1 MIKDTFYDLFF
12 IFASYYPHIGTS
24 EMNKSASI
32 KNTSTSK
39 RSDDNRDA
47 IDFANEPVGRLFRKM
62 LVPTLISMISMVIL
76 NLTDGAFIGHGAGS
90 DALAAINIAA
100 PIFNLLAGVG
110 IMFGIGCSVVASI
123 HLAQGKT
130 KAASINITQALIGAL
145 GFTVVI
151 CGLML
156 SNLAT
161 TCRLFGSN
169 ETLIPLASSYLK
181 WIAACEPLF
190 MLHMVG
196 NFIVR
201 LDGSPK
207 FAMATSLVGT
217 ILNMFL
223 DWLFIFPF
231 GWGLEGAAIA
241 TSISF
246 STAGLMV
253 LGYLLFTPQTL
264 HLYRLRLTMKS
275 LMLTLRNL
283 GYQIKMGF
291 SAMLG
296 EVAVS
301 GAIITGNYV
310 FIHYQGEAG
319 VAAYSVACYCFPVI
333 FMMANAIVQSGQPI
347 VSFAHGAANQIRLAE
362 ARSMMLRWAVT
373 TGILV
378 SAGMYLCSD
387 YITMLFLDITEPAY
401 AICIEGLP
409 YFGLGVLFVT
419 LNIVLIGFM
428 QSIEQAYQA
437 TTFTLLRG
445 FVIVIPTFII
455 LPELIGNMGMWLA
468 IPAAELITLL
478 LIVVNQLLSAK
489 HHGL

>member
-1 MIKDTFYDLFF
+1 MK
-12 IFASYYPHIGTS
+12 H
-24 EMNKSASI
+24 
-32 KNTSTSK
+32 
-39 RSDDNRDA
+39 DNRDA
-47 IDFANEPVGRLFRKM
+47 IDFANEPVGRLFRRM
-62 LVPTLISMISMVIL
+62 IAPTLVSMLSMVIL

-130 KAASINITQALIGAL
+130 KAANINITQALIGAL
-145 GFTVVI
+145 GITVII
-151 CGLML
+151 CGFML
-156 SNLAT
+156 SDLAT
-161 TCRLFGSN
+161 TCRLFGSS
-169 ETLIPLASSYLK
+169 EALIPLASSYLR

-196 NFIVR
+196 SFIVR

-217 ILNMFL
+217 LLNIFL

-246 STAGLMV
+246 SISGLMI
-253 LGYLLFTPQTL
+253 LGYLFFTPQRL
-264 HLYRLRLTMKS
+264 HLYRLRMTTKS

-347 VSFAHGAANQIRLAE
+347 VSFAHGAGNQNRLNE
-362 ARSMMLRWAVT
+362 ARSMMLRWAFT

-387 YITMLFLDITEPAY
+387 YITMLFLDAEPQLACGTSIEESAY
-401 AICIEGLP
+401 TLCNYGLP
-409 YFGLGVLFVT
+409 YFGLGVLFLT

-428 QSIEQAYQA
+428 QSIEQAYKA
-437 TTFTLLRG
+437 TIFTLLRG
-445 FVIVIPTFII
+445 FVIVIPTFIL
-455 LPELIGNMGMWLA
+455 LPELIGNIGMWLA
-468 IPAAELITLL
+468 IPTAELITLL
-478 LIVVNQLLSAK
+478 LILGHRSYTIWMAK
-489 HHGL
+489 

>member
-1 MIKDTFYDLFF
+1 MTASNRIK
-12 IFASYYPHIGTS
+12 ASEFRKTD
-24 EMNKSASI
+24 NKNM
-32 KNTSTSK
+32 KH
-39 RSDDNRDA
+39 DNRDA
-47 IDFANEPVGRLFRKM
+47 IDFAREPVGRLFRRM
-62 LVPTLISMISMVIL
+62 LVPTLVSMISMVIL

-100 PIFNLLAGVG
+100 PVFNLLAGVG

-130 KAASINITQALIGAL
+130 KAANINITQALIGAL
-145 GFTVVI
+145 GITVII

-156 SNLAT
+156 CNLST
-161 TCRLFGSN
+161 TCRLFGSS
-169 ETLIPLASSYLK
+169 EALIPLASSYLK

-196 NFIVR
+196 GFIVR

-217 ILNMFL
+217 VLNIFL

-246 STAGLMV
+246 SLAGLMV
-253 LGYLLFTPQTL
+253 LGYLLFTPKTL
-264 HLYRLRLTMKS
+264 HLYRLRITMKS

-283 GYQIKMGF
+283 GYQVKMGF

-319 VAAYSVACYCFPVI
+319 VAAYSVACYCFPVL

-347 VSFAHGAANQIRLAE
+347 VSFAYGAGNHTRLNE
-362 ARSMMLRWAVT
+362 AHSLMLKWALT
-373 TGILV
+373 TGVLV
-378 SAGMYLCSD
+378 SIGTYLCSD
-387 YITMLFLDITEPAY
+387 YITMLFLDATEPAY
-401 AICIEGLP
+401 ALCVEGLP
-409 YFGLGVLFVT
+409 YFSLGVLFLT
-419 LNIVLIGFM
+419 LNIVQIGFM
-428 QSIEQAYQA
+428 QSIEQASKA
-437 TTFTLLRG
+437 TIFTLLRG

-455 LPELIGNMGMWLA
+455 LPELIGDAGMWLA

-478 LIVVNQLLSAK
+478 LIILLTTIKRTNQN
-489 HHGL
+489 

>member
-1 MIKDTFYDLFF
+1 
-12 IFASYYPHIGTS
+12 
-24 EMNKSASI
+24 
-32 KNTSTSK
+32 
-39 RSDDNRDA
+39 
-47 IDFANEPVGRLFRKM
+47 
-62 LVPTLISMISMVIL
+62 
-76 NLTDGAFIGHGAGS
+76 
-90 DALAAINIAA
+90 
-100 PIFNLLAGVG
+100 
-110 IMFGIGCSVVASI
+110 MFGIGCSVVASI

-145 GFTVVI
+145 GITIVI

-156 SNLAT
+156 CDLAT

-169 ETLIPLASSYLK
+169 EALIPLASSYLK
-181 WIAACEPLF
+181 WIAVCEPLF

-196 NFIVR
+196 AFIVR

-217 ILNMFL
+217 MLNIFL

-246 STAGLMV
+246 SIAGLTV
-253 LGYLLFTPQTL
+253 LAYLLFTPQTL
-264 HLYRLRLTMKS
+264 HLYRLRMTMKS

-347 VSFAHGAANQIRLAE
+347 VSFAYGARNQMRLNE
-362 ARSMMLRWAVT
+362 ARSMMLRWAFT

-387 YITMLFLDITEPAY
+387 YVTMLFLDVAEPAY
-401 AICIEGLP
+401 VLCIEGLP
-409 YFGLGVLFVT
+409 YFGLGVLFLT

-428 QSIEQAYQA
+428 QSIEQAGKA
-437 TTFTLLRG
+437 TLFTLLRG
-445 FVIVIPTFII
+445 FAIVIPTFII
-455 LPELIGNMGMWLA
+455 LPELIGDTGMWLA
-468 IPAAELITLL
+468 IPVAELITLL
-478 LIVVNQLLSAK
+478 LIIATSVLNKLQHVK
-489 HHGL
+489 